1 MRKIALLMI
10 AFVIPAFQRKNQE
23 VKMTPSNLTTFIN
36 CAHRGASGHAP
47 ENTLSSMQ
55 KAIEMGAHMSEL
67 DVQQTADDE
76 LVLFHDDK
84 LNRTSTG
91 KGYLWE
97 KTLAELRVLDAGS
110 WYAKEFTGEPIP
122 TLEEVI
128 ELVRGKMHLNI
139 EVKLHGHERNV
150 AKLVVDKIRQANFG
164 EECIVTSFGHAVAD
178 SIKALAPE
186 LTVGYIFDHSQYSEA
201 VFETKVDLLSSNYRL
216 VDASFIQKARAASK
230 QVHVWTV
237 NDKATMHKMMDL
249 GVDALITNYPDRLAE
264 VIAER
269 KGK

>member
-1 MRKIALLMI
+1 MKKIAFLMI
-10 AFVIPAFQRKNQE
+10 AFVFPACQQKNQE
-23 VKMTPSNLTTFIN
+23 VKMTPSDLSTFMN

-47 ENTLSSMQ
+47 ENTLAAMQ
-55 KAIEMGAHMSEL
+55 KAIEMGAQMSEL

-97 KTLAELRVLDAGS
+97 KTLAELRALDAGS
-110 WYAKEFTGEPIP
+110 WYAKEFAGEPIP

-128 ELVRGKMHLNI
+128 ELVRGKMQLNI

-164 EECIVTSFGHAVAD
+164 EECVVTSFGHEVAD

-186 LTVGYIFDHSQYSEA
+186 LTVGYILDFGYYSEA
-201 VFETKVDLLSSNYRL
+201 NFEGKVDLLSSNYKL
-216 VDASFIQKARAASK
+216 VDTSFMQKAHAAGK
-230 QVHVWTV
+230 QVYVWTV

-249 GVDALITNYPDRLAE
+249 GVDAVITNYPDRLAE

-269 KGK
+269 KKR